1 MKKNSLFT
9 QITVFFLIGLTLTA
23 VLAGVVLKRIA
34 DKNVLQEKDVLS
46 SGITADVEDSIKE
59 YRSYEWVLG
68 YLLEHYADALDLE
81 YDSSE
86 KTEVKEAEF
95 LKRHPGLTPTGAT
108 AEQLERLSAEDQ
120 KTYAEIV
127 YNHWMRRMND
137 MKRDYNASFLY
148 IVATDD

>member
-9 QITVFFLIGLTLTA
+9 QITVFFLIGLTLTG

-68 YLLEHYADALDLE
+68 YLLEHYEDALDLE

-108 AEQLERLSAEDQ
+108 AEEL
-120 KTYAEIV
+120 
-127 YNHWMRRMND
+127 
-137 MKRDYNASFLY
+137 DYQ
-148 IVATDD
+148 